1 MKLAKI
7 LAASVAMSALTA
19 AIVAPTAALAQEITS
34 QIRGA
39 VVGPAGQAVAG
50 AAVTVTDTRNGSV
63 RRATTNANGSF
74 TIGSLVPGGPY
85 SVSVA
90 SDQFRGGSV
99 TGVFTKLGS
108 TAELTISLEARGTGV
123 EDEVVVTATRSN
135 LAQVAIGPSSSFDQ
149 STLES
154 FPSIQR
160 DIRDI
165 IRFDPRVSID
175 LAGEVPRVSCLG
187 GNDRSNTFTVDGVI
201 RADVFGLNGTPFASR
216 NTLVIPFDSI
226 SQTTIEFAPYDV
238 QYGQFTGCNIN
249 VVTKSGTNEFHGSAF
264 FNYAGSGLQGDSTE
278 GNSFT
283 VFPYDDLN
291 WGASIGG
298 PIIKDKLFFFAAYE
312 ETDDGDPQLDGPI
325 GGGFPN
331 EGTEN
336 EPDLATVQQ
345 VQSILESVYGINTG
359 GIAGTLP
366 QASRRILG
374 RIDYLIT
381 DDHRLEFT
389 YDRLRE
395 QNTEADD
402 FGFEPVG
409 FTFFNSFESEGTKSE
424 TYSARLFSQWS
435 ENFSTEIRAS
445 RADVQDLQGPV
456 GGGEAQS
463 ANPIPRIIVGTGT
476 FNSQPTSVVAGPG
489 QFRSANELDTQ
500 VDQLRL
506 EGNYLTGSHSITVGY
521 ELNQLDVFNLFVVN
535 ATGTL
540 FFNSIADLQAGL
552 LSPGTDDFVS
562 YADLNNGVAVG
573 ATGNFAFSGNVRD
586 AAASFSRSIHSIY
599 VQDEW
604 QPTDNLSVVA
614 GLRYE
619 FYSGN
624 DSPLG
629 NPNFLA
635 RYGFANDTDF
645 AGLKAALPRLG
656 LTYDAP
662 FDFHGSLRFRAG
674 AGVFTGGDPSVWFSN
689 AFSNSGNLNG
699 SGALAGLL
707 NTQGCTA
714 ADRTVLVG
722 GVFTGVPQCVIDA
735 GSAQAAL
742 SLGDTQSTDPSL
754 ELATI
759 IRSNAGLTWNTDF
772 EGVAKGFF
780 DDWQVDLDYIHT
792 QFRNPYTFVD
802 LSQTI
807 NTSLAFGGI
816 ARDGRPVFAAIDP
829 TRPGCN
835 ATLVGTGGNNPQYIN
850 VSTTPGV
857 CFGTGRDDEIQLTNA
872 PGYFSQAASVV
883 LSKDWEYTAPLLG
896 TAGSA
901 RFSVGYAWTDS
912 NSRRDLTS
920 AQSTSNFDASALVD
934 RQNPSV
940 ATSGFETR
948 HNITAR
954 LNLRNEF
961 IKDYSTSLG
970 LFFNAQSGRPYSY
983 VFNGGGDFADSASG
997 TNNALLYVP
1006 TGINDPVVTQTA
1018 ASQAAVQSLLDFIAN
1033 DERAS
1038 CIRGVSGAIVRRN
1051 SCQNDWFLDLD
1062 LRFQQELPVPGTF
1075 LDDRLVF
1082 FVDVD
1087 NVMNLITDEAN
1098 LRRLVNTTIPIVDVA
1113 VDSATG
1119 SLTYSGFNANRFNE
1133 RIDTPA
1139 SVWALQVG
1147 VRFEF

>member
-19 AIVAPTAALAQEITS
+19 AAVTPTVVLAQEVTS
-34 QIRGA
+34 QIRGS
-39 VVGPAGQAVAG
+39 VVGPSGEPVAG
-50 AAVTVTDTRNGSV
+50 ATVTVTDTRTGSV
-63 RRATTNANGSF
+63 RRATTNNNGAF

-90 SDQFRGGSV
+90 SDQFRGGAV
-99 TGVFTKLGS
+99 TDVFTKLGS
-108 TAELTISLEARGTGV
+108 TAEIAIALEARGAGSD
-123 EDEVVVTATRSN
+123 DEIVVTATRSN
-135 LAQVAIGPSSSFDQ
+135 VAQVAIGPSSAFDQ

-216 NTLVIPFDSI
+216 NTLVIPFDAI

-264 FNYAGSGLQGDSTE
+264 FNYAGSSLQGDETD
-278 GNSFT
+278 GNKFT
-283 VFPYDDLN
+283 VFPYDDFN

-298 PIIKDKLFFFAAYE
+298 PVIKDKLFFFAAYE

-325 GGGFPN
+325 GGGFAN

-336 EPDLATVQQ
+336 EPDLASVQQ

-359 GIAGTLP
+359 GIASTLP
-366 QASRRILG
+366 QSSRRILG
-374 RIDYLIT
+374 RVDYLIT

-395 QNTEADD
+395 ENTEPDD

-445 RADVQDLQGPV
+445 RADVLDLQGPV

-463 ANPIPRIIVGTGT
+463 GNPVPRIIVGTGT
-476 FNSQPTSVVAGPG
+476 FGGQPTSVGAGPG

-500 VDQLRL
+500 VDQLRV
-506 EGNYLTGSHSITVGY
+506 EGNYKAGGHSITVGY
-521 ELNQLDVFNLFVVN
+521 ELNQLDVFNLFVSN

-540 FFNSIADLQAGL
+540 FFNNITDLQNGV
-552 LSPGTDDFVS
+552 LSGGTDDFVS
-562 YADLNNGVAVG
+562 YADLNGGVAVG
-573 ATGNFAFSGNVRD
+573 ATGNFAFSGNVND

-629 NPNFLA
+629 NPNFEA
-635 RYGFANDTDF
+635 RYGFRNDTDF

-662 FDFHGSLRFRAG
+662 FDFNGSLQFRLG
-674 AGVFTGGDPSVWFSN
+674 AGIFTGGDPSVWFSN

-699 SGALAGLL
+699 SGALAGSL

-714 ADRTVLVG
+714 ADRQVIVG

-735 GSAQAAL
+735 GSAQASLA
-742 SLGDTQSTDPSL
+742 LGDTQSTDPNL
-754 ELATI
+754 KLASI
-759 IRSNAGLTWNTDF
+759 IRSNAGVTWETDF
-772 EGVAKGFF
+772 GGAAGGFF
-780 DDWQVDLDYIHT
+780 DNWRVDLDYIHT

-829 TRPGCN
+829 TRAGCN
-835 ATLVGTGGNNPQYIN
+835 ATLVGTGGNNPQYTN
-850 VSTTPGV
+850 VSAA
-857 CFGTGRDDEIQLTNA
+857 CFGTGRDDEIQLTNG
-872 PGYFSQAASVV
+872 PGYFSQAASII
-883 LSKDWEYTAPLLG
+883 LGKDWDYTLPVLG
-896 TAGSA
+896 TEGSA

-912 NSRRDLTS
+912 NNRRDLTS
-920 AQSTSNFDASALVD
+920 AQSTSNFDGTALVD

-948 HNITAR
+948 NNITAR

-961 IKDYSTSLG
+961 IKDYATSFG
-970 LFFNAQSGRPYSY
+970 LFFNAQSGRPYSF

-997 TNNALLYVP
+997 TNNALLYIP
-1006 TGINDPVVTQTA
+1006 TGPTDPVVTQTA
-1018 ASQAAVQSLLDFIAN
+1018 SSQAAVTSLLNFIAT
-1033 DERAS
+1033 DERAA
-1038 CIRGVSGAIVRRN
+1038 CIRGVSGAITPRN
-1051 SCQNDWFLDLD
+1051 TCKNDWFLDLD
-1062 LRFQQELPVPGTF
+1062 LRLQQELPVPGTF
-1075 LDDRLVF
+1075 LDDRLVLF
-1082 FVDVD
+1082 ADVD
-1087 NVMNLITDEAN
+1087 NFMNLISSGAN

-1113 VDSATG
+1113 VDPATG
-1119 SLTYSGFNANRFNE
+1119 SLTYSGFNPNRFNE
-1133 RIDTPA
+1133 RVDVFA

>member
-7 LAASVAMSALTA
+7 LAASVALSALTA
-19 AIVAPTAALAQEITS
+19 AAVTPTVVLAQEITS
-34 QIRGA
+34 QIRGS
-39 VVGPAGQAVAG
+39 VVGPSGEAVAG
-50 AAVTVTDTRNGSV
+50 ATVTVTDTRTGSV
-63 RRATTNANGSF
+63 RRATTNNNGSF

-99 TGVFTKLGS
+99 TGVFTQLGS
-108 TAELTISLEARGTGV
+108 TAEVTVSLEARGAAG
-123 EDEVVVTATRSN
+123 EDEIVVTATRSN
-135 LAQVAIGPSSSFDQ
+135 LAQVAIGPSSAFDQ

-160 DIRDI
+160 DVRDI

-175 LAGEVPRVSCLG
+175 LANEVPRVSCLG

-216 NTLVIPFDSI
+216 NTLVVPFDAI

-249 VVTKSGTNEFHGSAF
+249 VVTKSGTNEFHGAAF
-264 FNYAGSGLQGDSTE
+264 FNYAGSGLQGDSIE
-278 GNSFT
+278 GDSFT
-283 VFPYDDLN
+283 VFPYDDFN
-291 WGASIGG
+291 WGASVGG

-331 EGTEN
+331 EGDEN

-345 VQSILESVYGINTG
+345 VQSILESVYGIDTG

-366 QASRRILG
+366 QSSRRILG
-374 RIDYLIT
+374 RIDYFIT
-381 DDHRLEFT
+381 DNHRLEFT

-395 QNTEADD
+395 ENTEPDD
-402 FGFEPVG
+402 YGFEPVG
-409 FTFFNSFESEGTKSE
+409 FTFFNSFETEGTKSE
-424 TYSARLFSQWS
+424 TYSARLFSQWT

-445 RADVQDLQGPV
+445 RADVRDLQGPV

-463 ANPIPRIIVGTGT
+463 GNPIPRIIVGTGT
-476 FNSQPTSVVAGPG
+476 FNGQPTSVAAGPG

-506 EGNYLTGSHSITVGY
+506 EGNYQTGGHSITVGY
-521 ELNQLDVFNLFVVN
+521 ELNQLDVFNLFVSN

-540 FFNSIADLQAGL
+540 FFNNVTDLQNGL
-552 LSPGTDDFVS
+552 LSGGADDFVS
-562 YADLNNGVAVG
+562 YSDLNGGTAVG
-573 ATGNFAFSGNVRD
+573 ATGNFAFSGNVND
-586 AAASFSRSIHSIY
+586 AAASFSRSIHAIY

-604 QPTDNLSVVA
+604 QPTDDLNIVA

-635 RYGFANDTDF
+635 RYGFRNDTDF
-645 AGLKAALPRLG
+645 SGLKAALPRLG

-662 FDFHGSLRFRAG
+662 FEFNGSLQFRLG
-674 AGVFTGGDPSVWFSN
+674 SGLFTGGDPSVWFSN

-699 SGALAGLL
+699 SGALGGFL
-707 NTQGCTA
+707 NTQGCTD
-714 ADRTVLVG
+714 ADRQVVVG

-735 GSAQAAL
+735 GSAQASLA
-742 SLGDTQSTDPSL
+742 LGDTQSTDPNL
-754 ELATI
+754 ELASI
-759 IRSNAGLTWNTDF
+759 IRSNAGLTWETDF
-772 EGVAKGFF
+772 AGAAGGFF
-780 DDWQVDLDYIHT
+780 DNWRVDLDYIHT

-802 LSQTI
+802 LSQTV
-807 NTSLAFGGI
+807 NTSLPFGGV
-816 ARDGRPVFAAIDP
+816 ALDGRPVLAAIDP
-829 TRPGCN
+829 TRAGCD
-835 ATLVGTGGNNPQYIN
+835 AQLVGTGGNNPQYTN
-850 VSTTPGV
+850 VSAA
-857 CFGTGRDDEIQLTNA
+857 CFGTGRDDEIQLTNS
-872 PGYFSQAASVV
+872 PGFFSQAAS
-883 LSKDWEYTAPLLG
+883 LILAKDWEYTLPVLNTPGL
-896 TAGSA
+896 A

-912 NSRRDLTS
+912 NNRRDLTS
-920 AQSTSNFDASALVD
+920 AQSTSNFDGSALVD

-954 LNLRNEF
+954 LNFRNEF
-961 IKDYSTSLG
+961 IKDYATSIG
-970 LFFNAQSGRPYSY
+970 LFFNAQSGRPYSF

-997 TNNALLYVP
+997 NNNALLYIP
-1006 TGINDPVVTQTA
+1006 TGPNDPVVTQTA
-1018 ASQAAVQSLLDFIAN
+1018 SSQQAVQDLLDFIAT
-1033 DERAS
+1033 DPRAE
-1038 CIRGVSGAIVRRN
+1038 CIRGVSGRIVRRN
-1051 SCQNDWFLDLD
+1051 VCTNDWFLDLD
-1062 LRFQQELPVPGTF
+1062 LRFQQELPVPGKWAE
-1075 LDDRLVF
+1075 DRLVF
-1082 FVDVD
+1082 FADVD
-1087 NVMNLITDEAN
+1087 NFMNLITDEAN
-1098 LRRLVNTTIPIVDVA
+1098 LRRVVDTNIPIVDVA

-1119 SLTYSGFNANRFNE
+1119 SLTYSGFNPNRFNE
-1133 RIDTPA
+1133 RIDVPA
-1139 SVWALQVG
+1139 SVWAIQVG
-1147 VRFEF
+1147 VRYEF